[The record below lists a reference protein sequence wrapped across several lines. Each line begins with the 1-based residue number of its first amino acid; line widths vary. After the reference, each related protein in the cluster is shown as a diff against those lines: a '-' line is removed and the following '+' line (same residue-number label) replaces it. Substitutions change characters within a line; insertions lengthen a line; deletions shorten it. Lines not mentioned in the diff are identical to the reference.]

1 MDGPNDFNAML
12 MCGRIMPKR
21 PCALS
26 MSVDGQTIYC
36 GDKFGDVFALPL
48 IPTDSVRSQPVITTG
63 PLRLA
68 ATSTTVHSKR
78 NLNALQQQLRQKSS
92 NPDPPAEKQYQY
104 DMLLGHVSMLTAV
117 TAVSLPSQ
125 ASPSGYREWIL
136 TADRDEHIRVSRGP
150 PQTHIIETYCLGHT
164 SFVSSLCVPKSLPRF
179 LVSGGGD
186 NFLLIWDWKSGQL
199 LQKAPITQEKEV
211 AVRGIWEIAG
221 VQDSHA
227 AIVFALEG

>member
-1 MDGPNDFNAML
+1 ML
-12 MCGRIMPKR
+12 TRDRAMPKR

-48 IPTDSVRSQPVITTG
+48 IPTDDSVRSQPAMTTG

-78 NLNALQQQLRQKSS
+78 NLNALQQQLRQKGS
-92 NPDPPAEKQYQY
+92 NLDPPAEKQYQY
-104 DMLLGHVSMLTAV
+104 DMLLGHVSMLTAMA
-117 TAVSLPSQ
+117 TARLPSN
-125 ASPSGYREWIL
+125 ASPTGYREWIL

-164 SFVSSLCVPKSLPRF
+164 SFVSCLCVPKSLPRL

-199 LQKAPITQEKEV
+199 LQKVPITQDTKEV